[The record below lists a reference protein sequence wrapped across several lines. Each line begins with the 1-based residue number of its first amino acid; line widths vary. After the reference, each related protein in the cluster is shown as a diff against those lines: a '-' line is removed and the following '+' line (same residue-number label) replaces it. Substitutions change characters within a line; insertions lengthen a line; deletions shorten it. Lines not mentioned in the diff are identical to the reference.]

1 VLARITVST
10 VERIPA
16 VDHAGITLI
25 EPDCVIRSL
34 AGTDGYSLVLDNI
47 QRRLHE
53 GPCYESATDRRPYL
67 VEDLEHDDR
76 WPQFAAKALASTPV
90 RTIAAI
96 PILDE
101 DGYAALNL
109 YADHPGA
116 LDDRCFSMGAVFAR
130 QLADVMTSPR
140 GRKALH
146 KRSPRVDTIG
156 QAKSLLMR
164 QFGLDAAQA
173 LSLLVRLSKEH
184 NDSTESVARH
194 LIESEHPGRPMP

>member
-1 VLARITVST
+1 VLARITASS

-25 EPDCVIRSL
+25 ERDGVIRSL
-34 AGTDGYSLVLDNI
+34 AGTDGYALVLDNI
-47 QRRLHE
+47 QRRFHE
-53 GPCYESATDRRPYL
+53 GPCYDSATDRRPYL
-67 VEDLEHDDR
+67 MADLERDDR

-109 YADHPGA
+109 YADRPGA
-116 LDDRCFSMGAVFAR
+116 LGDRCISMGAVFAR

-140 GRKALH
+140 GRKALL

-156 QAKSLLMR
+156 QAKMLLMR
-164 QFGLDAAQA
+164 RFGLDTAQA

-184 NDSTESVARH
+184 NDSMESVARH
-194 LIESEHPGRPMP
+194 LIESEDTGGPMP